1 MKEGIPAARKLMEGL
16 KKDTLNYSLTEFQ
29 MNLLGYHLMENNMD
43 DEALEVFKTD
53 TQLFPESWN
62 LFDSYGEILLKIG
75 KKEEAIKM
83 YQKSMTLNPGNEN
96 VKKVLD
102 QILKQ

>member
-1 MKEGIPAARKLMEGL
+1 MEGL